1 MNRKEIESIIAAF
14 CKEYRLDVML
24 SCGMPT
30 GYETAYGTYDVT
42 INTLFLNLQL
52 LQDAPGYEVLFYL
65 FHELRHAVQ
74 YLHPELFDPQIR
86 ESRFYVVLYNGIC
99 YKLAG
104 NAWQKAVLEG
114 TEEYYTRAYMSL
126 PYELDANAFAYE
138 KVKEICGDS
147 VQLRE
152 LYAFWVPKA
161 QMQYPELET
170 LFRQI
175 DAEVLE
181 G

>member
-24 SCGMPT
+24 SCDMPT

-52 LQDAPGYEVLFYL
+52 LHDAPGYEVLFYL

-99 YKLAG
+99 YKLVG

-138 KVKEICGDS
+138 KVKEICGDT

-152 LYAFWVPKA
+152 LFTYWVPSE